1 MVGRRNRGIF
11 LSRHECTGL
20 LKKGE
25 SSIQQ
30 WSGFGHKFIPPDP
43 GKEAIFQK
51 QLRRYSTTTRANH
64 LRLDI
69 GDINEEVC
77 FNFVIQIF
85 VGLIVFIWYIQ
96 LFSTSLKV
104 SKRVCEKRRKKSGRQ
119 AYFLLCSTGLII
131 PWAYQQVPYQM
142 AGEGVDDLVVHLEKS
157 LDISNMEQGIKLV
170 GMALVSKTLN
180 KWGIR
185 NILRSSWQRWGEIE
199 IKWVKE
205 NTFVIK
211 VKDESTA
218 AKIIDQVPWAVMKQN
233 FVVKRWP
240 SEIALEEIDMQRISF
255 WIQIRGV
262 PPFLSS
268 EANIKRLA
276 SKIGKVQIVEDPA
289 KSRGFFRVKVE
300 VDTNYPLTTGCWL
313 PRDNNKESW
322 IEFRYERLQDFC
334 YRCGR
339 IGHPNTECHFE
350 AVKGGMAG
358 YGEWTKTAPVR
369 DISETPRQLP
379 INQGE
384 RRHAGA
390 MRVGR
395 NVSNRTQ
402 GAAGNGEKDTIEG
415 ERAVEVTESEEG
427 PDLKIIHSQPDQIS
441 QPISISRGDKWTG
454 KNKKR
459 ELDVI
464 NRDVGQSTRKKS
476 RVAAG
481 NNGVNDNEGEGKGI
495 DLVQNHVGASSQG
508 GGGWPSTATTS
519 P

>member
-1 MVGRRNRGIF
+1 
-11 LSRHECTGL
+11 
-20 LKKGE
+20 
-25 SSIQQ
+25 
-30 WSGFGHKFIPPDP
+30 
-43 GKEAIFQK
+43 
-51 QLRRYSTTTRANH
+51 
-64 LRLDI
+64 
-69 GDINEEVC
+69 
-77 FNFVIQIF
+77 
-85 VGLIVFIWYIQ
+85 
-96 LFSTSLKV
+96 
-104 SKRVCEKRRKKSGRQ
+104 
-119 AYFLLCSTGLII
+119 
-131 PWAYQQVPYQM
+131 M

-157 LDISNMEQGIKLV
+157 LDISTMEQGIKLV

-240 SEIALEEIDMQRISF
+240 SELALEEIDMQRISF

-268 EANIKRLA
+268 EANIKQLA

-427 PDLKIIHSQPDQIS
+427 PELKIIHSQPDQIS
-441 QPISISRGDKWTG
+441 QSISISRGDKWSG